1 MTEEIN
7 FLTLQTRFK
16 EIKEYY
22 STENYKYIHVRTI
35 DNFLFHA
42 DYFFMKHH
50 KDEIYKTLTQYF
62 DIISSKQI
70 DNITE
75 SLELFNKYIKPLT
88 NLFIDLRDFHLAP
101 RVWIILLWTLL
112 AFVALFLV
120 KASIYFYIGLLVLTI
135 LFIARQLYYSNQKKT
150 YGFMH

>member
-1 MTEEIN
+1 
-7 FLTLQTRFK
+7 
-16 EIKEYY
+16 
-22 STENYKYIHVRTI
+22 
-35 DNFLFHA
+35 
-42 DYFFMKHH
+42 MKHH